1 MIQLAEPGI
10 LSSIDI
16 KKPVSK
22 QVTVILGVASWSLF
36 LLGWHF
42 ISTSGQINS
51 QLFPP
56 PLKVFTALWVLFAE
70 QNFLADVLQS
80 VLRILVSYGIA
91 IAIALPLGLLM
102 GTFPIVEAFLN
113 PLVSP
118 FRYLPAPSF
127 IPLLLM
133 WLGTGDEQKIALLV
147 LGVVWFLITLIMDNT
162 QAVKIELIE
171 TAKTLG
177 AGKRNILRT
186 VIFRAALPNIV
197 DTFRQMLAVSWT
209 YLVIA
214 EIVAATNGIGAVMM
228 RAKRFVHVDEI
239 MAGILVIGMLG
250 LLFDTVLRVLHWQLF
265 PYLHRA
271 KT

>member
-1 MIQLAEPGI
+1 
-10 LSSIDI
+10 
-16 KKPVSK
+16 
-22 QVTVILGVASWSLF
+22 
-36 LLGWHF
+36 
-42 ISTSGQINS
+42 
-51 QLFPP
+51 
-56 PLKVFTALWVLFAE
+56 
-70 QNFLADVLQS
+70 
-80 VLRILVSYGIA
+80 
-91 IAIALPLGLLM
+91 AIALPLGLLM
-102 GTFPIVEAFLN
+102 GTFPIVEAFFN

-162 QAVKIELIE
+162 QAVRMELVE

-177 AGKRNILRT
+177 AGKRSILGT
-186 VIFRAALPNIV
+186 VIFRAAFPNIV

-239 MAGILVIGMLG
+239 MAGILVIGVLG
-250 LLFDTVLRVLHWQLF
+250 LLFDTALRLLHWQLF
-265 PYLHRA
+265 PYLHQA
-271 KT
+271 KN